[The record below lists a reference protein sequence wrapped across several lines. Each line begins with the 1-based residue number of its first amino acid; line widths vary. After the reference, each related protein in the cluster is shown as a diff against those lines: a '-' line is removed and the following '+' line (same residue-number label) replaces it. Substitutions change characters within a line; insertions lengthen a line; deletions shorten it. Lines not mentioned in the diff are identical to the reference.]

1 MKAVC
6 VVAHPDDCIIFGLG
20 FILAH
25 PEYDWHIVYLTYRIN
40 TARGK
45 EMFDFW
51 SRRGVT
57 VDFLGFSDNK
67 KDMLLNKLSFD
78 PVMACNFIQNEIE
91 SADLVLTHGETGEYG
106 HIHHKFVHDCCS
118 HHLHLVTFAT
128 EGEHYTVPPESYSL
142 KELPKHARSI
152 AMFVDPDNHIN
163 YYDTSKI

>member
-6 VVAHPDDCIIFGLG
+6 MVAHPDDCVIFGLG

-25 PEYDWHIVYLTYRIN
+25 PEYTWHIVYLTYRLN
-40 TARGK
+40 TPRGK
-45 EMFDFW
+45 EMYDFW

-78 PVMACNFIQNEIE
+78 PTMACNFIQTEIE

-106 HIHHKFVHDCCS
+106 HIHHKFVHECCRY
-118 HHLHLVTFAT
+118 HPHLVTFADS
-128 EGEHYTVPPESYSL
+128 GDAYSVPSQSYTL
-142 KELPKHARSI
+142 QELPRHARSI
-152 AMFVDPDNHIN
+152 AMFIDPHNHIN
-163 YYDTSKI
+163 YYDTSKL